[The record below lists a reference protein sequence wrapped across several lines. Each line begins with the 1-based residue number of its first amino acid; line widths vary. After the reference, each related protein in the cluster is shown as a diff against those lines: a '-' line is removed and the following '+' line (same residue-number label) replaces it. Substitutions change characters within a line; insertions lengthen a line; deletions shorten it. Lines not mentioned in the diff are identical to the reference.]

1 MMIRKF
7 FFLSVVL
14 FISKCNFAV
23 DPIDFTKRAD
33 TIESKNFS
41 SFYNNSFNIKP
52 YENDITE
59 TQYYQNSKNLYK
71 NKMAPID
78 EQKFQNNILQL
89 RDIIQFNNLF
99 NKQDY
104 PKIQTNTIETSFYK
118 RFLSKFWNKTENAEI
133 VPFYNSNYDL
143 ITKEISLQSIN
154 RFAFR
159 RNHSLEPTLPTQEAG
174 KE

>member
-1 MMIRKF
+1 MMPRKF
-7 FFLSVVL
+7 FLLSIIL

-33 TIESKNFS
+33 TIQSKNFS
-41 SFYNNSFNIKP
+41 SFYNYGFNIKP
-52 YENDITE
+52 CENDIRE
-59 TQYYQNSKNLYK
+59 KQYYQNSKNLYK

-78 EQKFQNNILQL
+78 EQKIQNNLLQL
-89 RDIIQFNNLF
+89 RNIIQSNNLF

-104 PKIQTNTIETSFYK
+104 PKIQTHTTETSFYK
-118 RFLSKFWNKTENAEI
+118 KFLSKFWNKTENAEI

-159 RNHSLEPTLPTQEAG
+159 RNHSLEPILPTQEAG